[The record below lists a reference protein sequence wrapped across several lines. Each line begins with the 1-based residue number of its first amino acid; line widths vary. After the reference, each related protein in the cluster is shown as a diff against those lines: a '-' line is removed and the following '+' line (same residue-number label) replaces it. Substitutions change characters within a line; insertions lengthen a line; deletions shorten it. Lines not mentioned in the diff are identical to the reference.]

1 MPFCIIKLVMSLQS
15 TFSQFKF
22 ALGLL
27 HQVEVRSTFKLFQI
41 FFIQNKRQVKNY
53 LVSQQ
58 NHIFS
63 PHIEKILD
71 KMIEPRM
78 HITMQYYCSNIFKSF
93 SVTKHIDEV
102 GTHCTGRAGSSL
114 IELPRLGS

>member
-1 MPFCIIKLVMSLQS
+1 MYFVFLPSLIVRS
-15 TFSQFKF
+15 CLRIFGILYSRFSQFKF

-78 HITMQYYCSNIFKSF
+78 HITM
-93 SVTKHIDEV
+93 E
-102 GTHCTGRAGSSL
+102 
-114 IELPRLGS
+114 